1 MTKKLLTFEQVETVL
16 NELVEDYLEG
26 VAQST
31 NEDGIIN
38 WGNGVLGYES
48 EEQLLED
55 LITYIQNK

>member
-1 MTKKLLTFEQVETVL
+1 MIKKLLTFEQVETVL

-26 VAQST
+26 VAQNT